1 MKTTVDGVEITLTSK
16 QIAIIAKE
24 TKKIKTIT
32 NFRDIKT
39 FEDACKVLPEDYK
52 VFKKC
57 YKLLSKDTLNYER
70 LRIII
75 KAINPKGYI
84 PDFNNS
90 DERKWYNWFE
100 YVNGGF
106 SCYSTYCSSTGTG
119 VPSALYFSDDERAKH
134 ASKVFLEDYK
144 KIYINNK

>member
-106 SCYSTYCSSTGTG
+106 SSYSTYYYDTNAV
-119 VPSALYFSDDERAKH
+119 VPSALCLRTNDLAVHAAKIL
-134 ASKVFLEDYK
+134 LEECKEY
-144 KIYINNK
+144 YI